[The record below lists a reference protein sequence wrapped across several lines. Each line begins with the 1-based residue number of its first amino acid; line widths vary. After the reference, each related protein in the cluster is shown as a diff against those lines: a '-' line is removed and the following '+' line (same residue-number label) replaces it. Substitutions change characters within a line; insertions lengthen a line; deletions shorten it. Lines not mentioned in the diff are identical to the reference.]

1 MDRRNTAQL
10 HESSVECGAG
20 QPIHHPIVRVLP
32 CFDVKKTNKQK
43 HKNILGVTYGNPS
56 IGSKN
61 SR

>member
-32 CFDVKKTNKQK
+32 CFDVKKNKQTK
-43 HKNILGVTYGNPS
+43 TQKYP
-56 IGSKN
+56 GSN
-61 SR
+61 